1 MDAELAMHCFEGSE
15 KKMELL
21 FVPSDGTDVS
31 EMGWDQGLRTFRRAH
46 WDKIV
51 GLLNGCI
58 LKEDEQEHFDVYLIS
73 ESSLFVYRDRIVILT
88 CGTTT
93 LLKTLQAILDS
104 AEEVGLKTSYFQY
117 SRKNFLF
124 PEEQE
129 FPHSSFDQEVDYM
142 SQVFEDGR
150 PHIFGP
156 LSADHW
162 VVFIADRI
170 DRSGKVKEH
179 VENEQTLN
187 MYMYDIDPEVAQLF
201 MRADPL
207 IIPSILESNDEAN
220 QGGDDKN
227 QIKVKDVEQDMNNM
241 NMNSAFSSSAADATE
256 RSGISTLMTHGHVVH
271 DHLFEPCG
279 YSMNGCA
286 NGDAYWTIHITP
298 EAHCS
303 YASFET
309 NYKEGGY
316 AEIIKRVI
324 NVFKPKRFTTVEHL
338 DCQSA
343 AQKEEEVSAV
353 NVNKYIVNNRVL
365 NDFADK
371 AYTIQMCNFVAE

>member
-1 MDAELAMHCFEGSE
+1 MM
-15 KKMELL
+15 
-21 FVPSDGTDVS
+21 
-31 EMGWDQGLRTFRRAH
+31 Q
-46 WDKIV
+46 
-51 GLLNGCI
+51 
-58 LKEDEQEHFDVYLIS
+58 
-73 ESSLFVYRDRIVILT
+73 
-88 CGTTT
+88 
-93 LLKTLQAILDS
+93 
-104 AEEVGLKTSYFQY
+104 
-117 SRKNFLF
+117 
-124 PEEQE
+124 
-129 FPHSSFDQEVDYM
+129 
-142 SQVFEDGR
+142 
-150 PHIFGP
+150 IFGP

-207 IIPSILESNDEAN
+207 IIPSILEGNDEAN

-316 AEIIKRVI
+316 GEIIKRVI